1 MPLKADAL
9 KRMEAEVKNCTV
21 DEGMLN
27 TAYAWIRKSDE
38 DKLDGMVHILQKFL
52 QLYAARGVEQ
62 E

>member
-27 TAYAWIRKSDE
+27 TAYAWIRSQTRINWTEWYTFCKVFTTIRC
-38 DKLDGMVHILQKFL
+38 K
-52 QLYAARGVEQ
+52 GVEQ